1 MPTILWIITGGFLMS
16 AIALVGGA
24 TAIFNRQFMERLILP
39 LVALAAGTLLG
50 GAVFHMI
57 PEGIRSLEAL
67 RAGIWF
73 MAGFIIFLA
82 LEQFLHWHRHADKTD
97 RNKQP
102 VTYLILIGDGLHNF
116 LGGLGIASTFLL
128 DPRAGIVAWFAAA
141 AHELPQE
148 LGDFGVLIH
157 GGWSRR
163 SALFWNFISA
173 LAFPAG
179 ALLAYWA
186 YAYIQLSGLVLF
198 AAGNF
203 VYIAASDLI
212 PEIKSEKKITAA
224 LLHFLCLFGGVVF
237 MYMLAYSFH
246 ESGASH

>member
-1 MPTILWIITGGFLMS
+1 MPTILWIITGGLLMS
-16 AIALVGGA
+16 LIALVGGA
-24 TAIFNRQFMERLILP
+24 TAIFKRQVTEKFILP
-39 LVALAAGTLLG
+39 LVAVAAGTLLG

-57 PEGIRSLEAL
+57 PEGAQSLETL
-67 RAGIWF
+67 EAGIWF

-82 LEQFLHWHRHADKTD
+82 LEQFLHWHRHANENSNSSK
-97 RNKQP
+97 RP

-128 DPRAGIVAWFAAA
+128 DPRAGIVAWVAAA

-163 SALFWNFISA
+163 SALFWNFVSA

-186 YAYIQLSGLVLF
+186 YPYIQLSGLVLF

-212 PEIKSEKKITAA
+212 PEIKSEKKFGSA
-224 LLHFLCLFGGVVF
+224 LLHFVCLFGGVVF
-237 MYMLAYSFH
+237 MYVLAYSFH
-246 ESGASH
+246 EGH

>member
-1 MPTILWIITGGFLMS
+1 MS
-16 AIALVGGA
+16 AIALVGGT
-24 TAIFNRQFMERLILP
+24 TAIFKRQVTENIILP
-39 LVALAAGTLLG
+39 LVAVAAGTLLG

-57 PEGIRSLEAL
+57 PEGAQSLEAL

-73 MAGFIIFLA
+73 MAGFILFLA
-82 LEQFLHWHRHADKTD
+82 LEQFLHWHRHA
-97 RNKQP
+97 NKNNTTSKRP

-128 DPRAGIVAWFAAA
+128 DPRAGIIAWFAAA

-163 SALFWNFISA
+163 SALFWNFVSA
-173 LAFPAG
+173 LAFPVG

-212 PEIKSEKKITAA
+212 PEIKSEKKFATA
-224 LLHFLCLFGGVVF
+224 LLHFVCLFGGVIF
-237 MYMLAYSFH
+237 MYVLAYSFH
-246 ESGASH
+246 ESGG